1 MLDKIAYLPSLL
13 PVIMKHRDTLELT
26 DEQIAAF
33 RQWRKLHYQDMVDLM
48 NEIIQSRITLSKAS
62 LEVGLSSDNILAKQ
76 QEIFRLQERLLRIRL
91 SCRNLI
97 VETFSADQWDNLAF
111 ILEDYPRYAG
121 FLTDQ

>member
-1 MLDKIAYLPSLL
+1 
-13 PVIMKHRDTLELT
+13 
-26 DEQIAAF
+26 
-33 RQWRKLHYQDMVDLM
+33 M
-48 NEIIQSRITLSKAS
+48 NEIIQRRIMLSKAS